1 MISNN
6 LFLDEMEQIAIDRIQ
21 RFARLAGK
29 MDFEVCLGFSGGKDS
44 QVVHHLCKRANIT
57 FKAFFNHCFESNV
70 TRQFIREHYPDV
82 IYRRV
87 VKEGFIRNIAK
98 NHHGFL
104 PTAYAAYCCED
115 YKHNPKAVDEASIT
129 GVRRAE
135 SAKRATRTTMSVKNK
150 TTARK
155 NRMLINEYFQENC
168 QSTGTASVIQLL
180 PIVDWTDSDVWS
192 YIHKYNLPV
201 NPEYKYSKR
210 VGCIVCPKKNFSSNY
225 RMLLKHPKLID
236 AFIRAKEK
244 GFPDYRIKKDGSN
257 LANNK
262 CLYICRW
269 LNHSFMPFTKKQE
282 QYYKLVEQKYNEYHN
297 KHRRTGQT
305 DSQKTD

>member
-1 MISNN
+1 
-6 LFLDEMEQIAIDRIQ
+6 
-21 RFARLAGK
+21 
-29 MDFEVCLGFSGGKDS
+29 
-44 QVVHHLCKRANIT
+44 
-57 FKAFFNHCFESNV
+57 
-70 TRQFIREHYPDV
+70 
-82 IYRRV
+82 
-87 VKEGFIRNIAK
+87 
-98 NHHGFL
+98 
-104 PTAYAAYCCED
+104 
-115 YKHNPKAVDEASIT
+115 
-129 GVRRAE
+129 
-135 SAKRATRTTMSVKNK
+135 
-150 TTARK
+150 
-155 NRMLINEYFQENC
+155 MLINEYFQENC

-236 AFIRAKEK
+236 AFICAKEK

-269 LNHSFMPFTKKQE
+269 LNHSFAPFTKKQE

-305 DSQKTD
+305 DSQRKD